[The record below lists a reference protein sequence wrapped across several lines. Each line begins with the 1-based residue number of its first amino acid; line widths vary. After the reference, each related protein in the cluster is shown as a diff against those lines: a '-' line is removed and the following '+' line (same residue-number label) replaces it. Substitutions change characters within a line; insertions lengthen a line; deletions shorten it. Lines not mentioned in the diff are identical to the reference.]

1 MPRTISPEPVSGE
14 SGSGSAMAPES
25 WAARSRWRQAAR
37 SEASASS
44 DSRPVMASSGHTAAM
59 SARAD
64 GERRAPLG
72 DAQAFH
78 QRLRVAIAIRASKR
92 HGASRFRTVLD
103 HQPRE
108 GGVGDQAAAQEWA
121 VCEDRIQ
128 QGPGAS
134 AGVEAERAER
144 LVAFALRGL
153 SPQVSMKFESR
164 FVADARAGR
173 RYRSS
178 SRPAPAQATS
188 VRGLSHRD
196 HDRTFDFSD
205 RAADLAAES
214 GPSSGAARCAARPC
228 RSPC

>member
-1 MPRTISPEPVSGE
+1 
-14 SGSGSAMAPES
+14 MAPES

-44 DSRPVMASSGHTAAM
+44 DSRPRDGVERPRRGDVGE
-59 SARAD
+59 AD

-92 HGASRFRTVLD
+92 HGASGFRTVLD

-108 GGVGDQAAAQEWA
+108 GGVGDQAAAQERA

-128 QGPGAS
+128 QGPGVS

-144 LVAFALRGL
+144 LVAFAPRGL

-164 FVADARAGR
+164 FVADARQGGGIDPVPDPPRRKHVSAGFE
-173 RYRSS
+173 S
-178 SRPAPAQATS
+178 SRS
-188 VRGLSHRD
+188 
-196 HDRTFDFSD
+196 
-205 RAADLAAES
+205 
-214 GPSSGAARCAARPC
+214 
-228 RSPC
+228 